1 MVTPESIAAESESS
15 QQSALFCWA
24 AIEAVTARNG
34 DQDERRMSLVM
45 LHAIPNGDQRGDGT
59 KKGAQIAGNRLVREG
74 LRSGVPDVCLP
85 VPRAHFEQ
93 CGLNVH
99 EDEFIYCGL
108 YIEMKRP
115 YLKRAADPLHGCSDD
130 QKKWITSLRLHG
142 YRVEVCYTWIEAREV
157 ILDYLGL
164 PSQTIAW
171 GQPVATII

>member
-24 AIEAVTARNG
+24 AIEAATARNG
-34 DQDERRMSLVM
+34 DQDERRMSLIM

-59 KKGAQIAGNRLVREG
+59 KKGAQIAGNRLIREG

-85 VPRAHFEQ
+85 VPNFVGQ
-93 CGLNVH
+93 QVSCCG
-99 EDEFIYCGL
+99 C

-115 YLKRAADPLHGCSDD
+115 DLKRADDPLHGCSDD
-130 QKKWITSLRLHG
+130 QKKWITSLRAYG

-157 ILDYLGL
+157 LLDYLGL
-164 PSQTIAW
+164 PSQSKPWLVPT
-171 GQPVATII
+171 T